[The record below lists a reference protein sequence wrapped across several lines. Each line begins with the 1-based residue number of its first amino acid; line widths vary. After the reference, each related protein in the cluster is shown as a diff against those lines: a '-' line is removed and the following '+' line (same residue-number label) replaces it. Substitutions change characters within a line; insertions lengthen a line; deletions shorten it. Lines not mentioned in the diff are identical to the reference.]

1 MLAPLVFDAGAS
13 ARDRILTAAQRL
25 FYQQG
30 IRATGVDRVI
40 AEAGVTKVTFY
51 RHFPAKNQLIAAA
64 LEQRHQRWMQGFQQ
78 ALAQT
83 PLLRDALPAALKSWL
98 SEADFRGCAFINA
111 SAELGDSLPE
121 VSALIRQHKQ
131 EMADAIAFRLAP
143 TARGKTG
150 QIMLLAEGAIV
161 RAQRGEE
168 PEAVTG
174 DLAAALAA
182 ILQTGA

>member
-1 MLAPLVFDAGAS
+1 MLAPLLFDPDAS
-13 ARDRILTAAQRL
+13 ARDRILSTAQRL

-30 IRATGVDRVI
+30 IRATGIDKVI

-51 RHFPAKNQLIAAA
+51 RHFPAKNQLIHAV

-78 ALAQT
+78 TLAQT
-83 PLLRDALPAALKSWL
+83 PLLQNALPAALKSWFD
-98 SEADFRGCAFINA
+98 EADYRGCAFINA
-111 SAELGDSLPE
+111 SAELGDSLPDISE
-121 VSALIRQHKQ
+121 LARRHKR
-131 EMADAIAFRLAP
+131 EMADAIALKLTQTERW
-143 TARGKTG
+143 KTG

-161 RAQRGEE
+161 RAQLGEE
-168 PEAVTG
+168 AEAVTA